1 MAFYSK
7 RKVLVDLVVM
17 EDATSKKTGNKYNQ
31 CYIELPWQYG
41 KLKMFPMRF
50 CDDQEL
56 AMYKGIF
63 DNYNIMQEIKS
74 IGQQGLEGIEK
85 TSDQK

>member
-1 MAFYSK
+1 MANYSK

-17 EDATSKKTGNKYNQ
+17 EDATSKKGTKYNQ
-31 CYIELPWQYG
+31 CYIELPWEYG

-63 DNYNIMQEIKS
+63 GNYHIMNEIKA
-74 IGQQGLEGIEK
+74 IGQQGLEAVEK